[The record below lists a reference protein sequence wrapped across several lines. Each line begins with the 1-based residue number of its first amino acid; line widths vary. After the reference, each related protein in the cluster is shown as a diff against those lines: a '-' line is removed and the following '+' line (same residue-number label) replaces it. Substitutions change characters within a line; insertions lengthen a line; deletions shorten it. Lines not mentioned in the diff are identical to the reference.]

1 MKQLRLPKITGL
13 RLKIKDYSRR
23 MFFFILCEVRLAIK
37 RYFPGEYRDQ
47 ESTRMLI
54 AQEEL
59 TTGTDNMVTIQLIH
73 FY

>member
-13 RLKIKDYSRR
+13 RLKIKDYNRR

-37 RYFPGEYRDQ
+37 RSFPGEYRDQ
-47 ESTRMLI
+47 ASTRMLR
-54 AQEEL
+54 AQELPTE
-59 TTGTDNMVTIQLIH
+59 TDNMVTIQLIH